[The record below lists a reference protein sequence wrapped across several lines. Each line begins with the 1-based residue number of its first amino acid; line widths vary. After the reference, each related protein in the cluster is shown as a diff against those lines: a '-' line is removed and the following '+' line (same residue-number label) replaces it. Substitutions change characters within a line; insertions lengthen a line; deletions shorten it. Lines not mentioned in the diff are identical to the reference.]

1 LIKSEKIQNKER
13 KAVVAEETPQ
23 AGGPGPFET
32 RTIRELVGL
41 MSRHDLAELELQ
53 DGERSIKLKR
63 NVPVLAAV
71 PMAAPV
77 AAPVY
82 APAPVAAPAGAAAPA
97 GEAKPAKT
105 LLEIK
110 SPTPGTFYA
119 QDKPGSPPYVQV
131 GAKVSPT
138 TVVCQVEAMKIFN
151 EIPAEVTGTIV
162 EICVENKQPVEY
174 GQVLFRVDPSA

>member
-1 LIKSEKIQNKER
+1 M
-13 KAVVAEETPQ
+13 AEESPL

-41 MSRHDLAELELQ
+41 MSRHDLAELELK

-63 NVPVLAAV
+63 NVPVLTAMPV
-71 PMAAPV
+71 AAPV

-82 APAPVAAPAGAAAPA
+82 APAPVAAAPA
-97 GEAKPAKT
+97 PTGEAKPAKA

-119 QDKPGSPPYVQV
+119 QDKPGSPAYVQV
-131 GAKVSPT
+131 GSKVSPT

-151 EIPAEVTGTIV
+151 EIPAEVPGTIV
-162 EICVENKQPVEY
+162 EVCVENKQPVEY
-174 GQVLFRVDPSA
+174 GQVLFRVDQSA

>member
-1 LIKSEKIQNKER
+1 M
-13 KAVVAEETPQ
+13 AEETPQ

-41 MSRHDLAELELQ
+41 MSRHDLAELELK

-63 NVPVLAAV
+63 NVPVLTAV
-71 PMAAPV
+71 PMSVAAPV
-77 AAPVY
+77 AA
-82 APAPVAAPAGAAAPA
+82 APAYVPPAPTAAAAPA
-97 GEAKPAKT
+97 APAAEAKPAKA

-119 QDKPGSPPYVQV
+119 QDKPSSPPYVQV
-131 GAKVSPT
+131 GSKVTPS

-162 EICVENKQPVEY
+162 EVCVENKQPVEY